1 VNLTDISVEA
11 ALWLK
16 VRSWTGCHIARKDDD
31 DDDDDN
37 ILCVYCR
44 CTK

>member
-16 VRSWTGCHIARKDDD
+16 VHGWTDCHISSK